1 MSQIT
6 TQILLPQT
14 TYSSISTVTGDK
26 KPAANYFLGNRDKQT
41 LYWNLSGVTGK
52 ISIQASLVEN
62 PSGTDWFTV
71 YRIDA
76 NNLTQI
82 NYENI
87 IGNFVWMRAQ
97 INLFTQGTIQSI
109 KVSY

>member
-14 TYSSISTVTGDK
+14 PYSNMSTVTGDK
-26 KPAANYFLGNRDKQT
+26 KPAANYYLGNRDKQT
-41 LYWNLSGVTGK
+41 LYWNLTSVTGT
-52 ISIQASLVEN
+52 ILIQATLVEN
-62 PSGTDWFTV
+62 PVPTDWFTV
-71 YRIDA
+71 YTITA

-82 NYENI
+82 NYTNI
-87 IGNFVWMRAQ
+87 EGNFIWMRAQ
-97 INLFTQGTIQSI
+97 INLFSTGTIQSI